1 MADDTNLATV
11 DPTAATAP
19 QNLSDQLSAAVSNP
33 NVGAYLRMLSAAEGT
48 ASAANPYAVGFGGKP
63 IDDLSAHPGT
73 STTFTQ
79 TDGKQSTTSA
89 AGAYQFERATWQG
102 IQKAL
107 NLPDFGPRS
116 QDIGA
121 LYLMHQ
127 NGSLS
132 DVLNGNYS
140 AAIQK
145 DGKTWASL
153 PTSPYAQPKRS
164 QPFVANALTQAH
176 ATQPSGTPAST
187 DLSMVPAPKLLA
199 AYQRASAAQD
209 SDAMGQL
216 SDALGPRLLDGL
228 QRAQS
233 ANDPDAVNQ
242 IQEMIAQLHPAGA
255 SAGSPPTAS
264 QDSGQATPQGNPARP
279 ARSSMAQPQRAP
291 LAVPGTA
298 DNVGPPASSKNPSM
312 GEALGQFANQMWQ
325 HPGAALSNIGSALA
339 KGAQQIGHGL
349 ETAPLH
355 TVDSAVRGAADGLT
369 FGAADKL
376 AALAESVR
384 NGTSYQDELLK
395 QRQQDQA
402 GGSAFTAG
410 QLAAPLVP
418 GAGAVSLAGKA
429 AELVP
434 TASKIARMAA
444 GAVAG
449 GVEGGASYLGHNDGQ
464 QNPDDL
470 NTAMTLGAA
479 GGMLPGL
486 FTGPTQ
492 AQRAAQFLQ
501 DTAAA
506 QAATGP
512 KPGLV
517 ASALK
522 QLGTLGQTGAEA
534 NAGAMAAAQRDAGI
548 IQDLSALQNRATQGG
563 TKLGAADANALA
575 NGYTQQ
581 AGASVRQLVSNG
593 VVDQQSGNQLLGALQ
608 GARGLNDDQIAG
620 IRNMPGLPQGVG
632 DAVADAIQQKQR
644 TLAMTAAV
652 PMSSNP
658 LLGVARMAVDNGALH
673 FIPGIGPLLNLK
685 SIREGITGLLGG
697 RENRTAN
704 IAQALGRADN
714 AGAFLAQQGPGRA
727 VQSAAGLA
735 QMARSAQAAR
745 AAAQASQQTAA
756 SNSQANAFIGR
767 GMQAAA
773 AQRAALAQEPA
784 QRIAA
789 AQAATQAAAAQ
800 QQRNTLQAATRMPL
814 GGGYQTLLQGG
825 QSGLNLTPQQANAGL
840 RILSNH
846 PVLGP
851 IANEMRQTGG
861 VADPTQFY
869 ALQNGLRGLQSN
881 GAIPQAASPALQAA
895 QQAQAS
901 SVRNPTAYAA
911 TVARNQKMV
920 DTAVT
925 NAPSPKLAM
934 VAHQLGGNASTTT
947 KQMALD
953 AVMRKAS
960 PSEQNY
966 LRTFVQP
973 LVKYGT

>member
-1 MADDTNLATV
+1 
-11 DPTAATAP
+11 
-19 QNLSDQLSAAVSNP
+19 
-33 NVGAYLRMLSAAEGT
+33 
-48 ASAANPYAVGFGGKP
+48 
-63 IDDLSAHPGT
+63 
-73 STTFTQ
+73 
-79 TDGKQSTTSA
+79 
-89 AGAYQFERATWQG
+89 
-102 IQKAL
+102 
-107 NLPDFGPRS
+107 
-116 QDIGA
+116 
-121 LYLMHQ
+121 
-127 NGSLS
+127 
-132 DVLNGNYS
+132 
-140 AAIQK
+140 
-145 DGKTWASL
+145 
-153 PTSPYAQPKRS
+153 
-164 QPFVANALTQAH
+164 
-176 ATQPSGTPAST
+176 
-187 DLSMVPAPKLLA
+187 
-199 AYQRASAAQD
+199 
-209 SDAMGQL
+209 MGQL
-216 SDALGPRLLDGL
+216 SDALGPRLADGL

-242 IQEMIAQLHPAGA
+242 IQGMLAQIHPAGA
-255 SAGSPPTAS
+255 SAGSPPTAP
-264 QDSGQATPQGNPARP
+264 QAARQATPQGVLLRP

-291 LAVPGTA
+291 LAVAGTA
-298 DNVGPPASSKNPSM
+298 DNVGPPASAKNPTL
-312 GEALGQFANQMWQ
+312 GEALGQFANQLWQ
-325 HPGAALSNIGSALA
+325 HPGATLSNIGSAISN
-339 KGAQQIGHGL
+339 GAQQIGHGL

-402 GGSAFTAG
+402 GGAAFTAG

-434 TASKIARMAA
+434 TASKIARVAA

-470 NTAMTLGAA
+470 NTAMALGAA

-506 QAATGP
+506 QAAAGP
-512 KPGLV
+512 KRGLV
-517 ASALK
+517 AGALK

-534 NAGAMAAAQRDAGI
+534 NAGAVVAAQRDAGI
-548 IQDLSALQNRATQGG
+548 IQDLSALQNRAAQGG
-563 TKLGAADANALA
+563 AKLGAADANALA
-575 NGYTQQ
+575 NGYAQQ
-581 AGASVRQLVSNG
+581 AGANVRQLVSNG
-593 VVDQQSGNQLLGALQ
+593 IVDQPAGNQLLGALQ
-608 GARGLNDDQIAG
+608 GARGLNDAQVSG
-620 IRNMPGLPQGVG
+620 IRSMPGLPQGVG

-652 PMSSNP
+652 SVSSNP
-658 LLGVARMAVDNGALH
+658 LLSVARMAVDNGALH
-673 FIPGIGPLLNLK
+673 FIPGIGPLLDLK

-704 IAQALGRADN
+704 IASAIGQADN
-714 AGAFLAQQGPGRA
+714 AGAFLAQQGHGQA

-745 AAAQASQQTAA
+745 ATAQAAQQAAAVNGQAS
-756 SNSQANAFIGR
+756 AFIGR
-767 GMQAAA
+767 GMQAAQQ
-773 AQRAALAQEPA
+773 QRATLAQGPA
-784 QRIAA
+784 QQLAA
-789 AQAATQAAAAQ
+789 AQGAAQAAAAQ

-861 VADPTQFY
+861 VADPTRFY
-869 ALQNGLRGLQSN
+869 ALQNGLRGLQGN

-901 SVRNPTAYAA
+901 TVRNPAAYAA
-911 TVARNQKMV
+911 AVTRNQKMV

-925 NAPSPKLAM
+925 NAPSPRLAL
-934 VAHQLGGNASTTT
+934 VAHQMGGTASATT
-947 KQMALD
+947 KQQALD
-953 AVMRKAS
+953 TVMKTAS
-960 PSEQNY
+960 LSEQKY
-966 LRTFVQP
+966 LQTFVQP

>member
-1 MADDTNLATV
+1 MPDQTDIPAPQAPLHPQYSLGKWAAFAPAGYTSPTV
-11 DPTAATAP
+11 DTQPAGDDPAANAP
-19 QNLSDQLSAAVSNP
+19 AQVQAAQSSAA
-33 NVGAYLRMLSAAEGT
+33 
-48 ASAANPYAVGFGGKP
+48 
-63 IDDLSAHPGT
+63 
-73 STTFTQ
+73 
-79 TDGKQSTTSA
+79 
-89 AGAYQFERATWQG
+89 
-102 IQKAL
+102 
-107 NLPDFGPRS
+107 
-116 QDIGA
+116 
-121 LYLMHQ
+121 
-127 NGSLS
+127 
-132 DVLNGNYS
+132 
-140 AAIQK
+140 
-145 DGKTWASL
+145 
-153 PTSPYAQPKRS
+153 
-164 QPFVANALTQAH
+164 
-176 ATQPSGTPAST
+176 PAPT
-187 DLSMVPAPKLLA
+187 DLSTVPVSKLLA
-199 AYQRASAAQD
+199 AYQRASAAKD

-216 SDALGPRLLDGL
+216 SDALGPRLVDGL

-233 ANDPDAVNQ
+233 ANDSDAVSQ
-242 IQEMIAQLHPAGA
+242 IQGMIAQIGGAGSPQAQMHPAGVA
-255 SAGSPPTAS
+255 AGSPPTAA
-264 QDSGQATPQGNPARP
+264 QAPGQATPQGILLRP
-279 ARSSMAQPQRAP
+279 RSPTAQPQRAP
-291 LAVPGTA
+291 LAVAGTA
-298 DNVGPPASSKNPSM
+298 DNVGPPASAKNPTL
-312 GEALGQFANQMWQ
+312 GEALGQFANQLWQ
-325 HPGAALSNIGSALA
+325 HPGSTLSNIGSAIA

-402 GGSAFTAG
+402 GGAAFTAG

-506 QAATGP
+506 QAAAGP

-534 NAGAMAAAQRDAGI
+534 NAGTMAAAQRDAGI

-563 TKLGAADANALA
+563 AKLGAADANALA
-575 NGYTQQ
+575 NGYAQQ
-581 AGASVRQLVSNG
+581 AGANVRQLVGNG

-608 GARGLNDDQIAG
+608 GARGLNDAQVAG

-644 TLAMTAAV
+644 TLAITAAV
-652 PMSSNP
+652 PVSSNP
-658 LLGVARMAVDNGALH
+658 LLSVARMAVDNGALH
-673 FIPGIGPLLNLK
+673 LIPGIGPLLNLK

-704 IAQALGRADN
+704 IASAIGQANN
-714 AGAFLAQQGPGRA
+714 AGAFLAQQGPGQA

-745 AAAQASQQTAA
+745 AAAQASQQAA
-756 SNSQANAFIGR
+756 AVNTQAGAFIGR

-773 AQRAALAQEPA
+773 AQRATLAQGPA
-784 QRIAA
+784 QRLAA
-789 AQAATQAAAAQ
+789 AQAAAQAAAAQ

-881 GAIPQAASPALQAA
+881 GAIPQTASPALQAA
-895 QQAQAS
+895 QFAQAPT
-901 SVRNPTAYAA
+901 VRNPAAYAA
-911 TVARNQKMV
+911 AVSRNQAMV
-920 DTAVT
+920 DHAVA
-925 NAPSPKLAM
+925 NAPSPHLAS
-934 VAHQLGGNASTTT
+934 VAHQLGATSSPVV
-947 KQMALD
+947 KQQAIN
-953 AVMRKAS
+953 AVMKKAS
-960 PSEQNY
+960 PSERSY
-966 LRTFVQP
+966 LTTYVKP
-973 LVKYGT
+973 LVNYGK